1 MKKTL
6 IILST
11 LLLATASCTHKY
23 TPTSSSMIN
32 VTDYEVGDLS
42 KLKTG
47 EACMTRVLG
56 FPPVNASTSVIDA
69 MKDGKISKIKMID
82 NSISNNVF
90 TTKVCTIVHG
100 L

>member
-1 MKKTL
+1 MKKL

-11 LLLATASCTHKY
+11 LLLTSTSCTYKY
-23 TPTSSSMIN
+23 TPISSAMIN
-32 VTDYEVGDLS
+32 VTDYEIGDLS

-56 FPPVNASTSVIDA
+56 FPPSNASTSVIDA

-82 NSISNNVF
+82 SSVSSTVF
-90 TTKVCTIVHG
+90 TSTVCIIVHG

>member
-6 IILST
+6 IAA
-11 LLLATASCTHKY
+11 LLVCAASCTHKY

-32 VTDYEVGDLS
+32 VTDYEIGDAA

-47 EACMTRVLG
+47 EACMTTFLG
-56 FPPVNASTSVIDA
+56 FPPAESSVSVIDA
-69 MKDGKISKIKMID
+69 MKNGKITKIKMID
-82 NSISNNVF
+82 KSYSYYF
-90 TTKVCTIVHG
+90 LAAKECTIVHG

>member
-1 MKKTL
+1 M
-6 IILST
+6 SA
-11 LLLATASCTHKY
+11 LLLSLASCTYKY
-23 TPTSSSMIN
+23 TPASSAMIN
-32 VTDYEVGDLS
+32 VTDYEIGDLS

-56 FPPVNASTSVIDA
+56 FPPSNASTSVIDA

-82 NSISNNVF
+82 SSVSSTVF
-90 TTKVCTIVHG
+90 TSTVCIIVHG